1 MGWSEQELA
10 ARARRAYEV
19 GRLRSAAPILVYL
32 APVVAL
38 ALVGGNAELA
48 WTVGVGAALGVFA
61 VGLLFRGGALGRAV
75 RPGLMAGVIPLVAP
89 LVLRATGHCCMAGA
103 CSPLCLPVCTSAGL
117 VAGIMVGLRAAS
129 ENDGRRSFTL
139 SASVIAAL
147 MGALGCM
154 GMGLGA
160 VGGMAVALALGSAP
174 LAVMGLRLRR
184 E

>member
-1 MGWSEQELA
+1 MGPSERELA
-10 ARARRAYEV
+10 ARARRAYEL
-19 GRLRSAAPILVYL
+19 GRLRSTAKILVYL
-32 APVVAL
+32 APAVAL
-38 ALVGGNAELA
+38 ALLGGSAGIA
-48 WTVGVGAALGVFA
+48 WTVGVGAALGMSA
-61 VGLLFRGGALGRAV
+61 VGLLWRGGALGRAV
-75 RPGLMAGVIPLVAP
+75 RPGLMAGAIPLLAP

-117 VAGIMVGLRAAS
+117 AAGIVVGLRAVGES
-129 ENDGRRSFTL
+129 EGRRGFTL

-174 LAVMGLRLRR
+174 LAVVGMRLGRG
-184 E
+184 